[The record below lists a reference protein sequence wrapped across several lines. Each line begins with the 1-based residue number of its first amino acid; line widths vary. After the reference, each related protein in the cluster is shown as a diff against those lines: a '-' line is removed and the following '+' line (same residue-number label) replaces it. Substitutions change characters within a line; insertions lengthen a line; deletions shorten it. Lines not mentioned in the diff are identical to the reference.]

1 MFSIQS
7 MQKLSNAK
15 KPPWAC
21 RCTSKAYTYPATIE
35 LEAWSHMGLQIPK
48 AYKGPWYITIA
59 IKAWNNNPCILIAN
73 CISYFVFKA
82 ILGAC
87 KCMGTLWTFSLVT
100 SWLTFLLKP
109 QAASKA
115 ILGFCIPCSGFASW
129 LLCRKMFLHLVL
141 LPFLFFPSSYTCHS
155 CRLENLLP
163 LNKGDQQVEHPA
175 TFPRHRVHPN
185 TPLAGFHPF
194 LPATFGLATSL
205 ALPFAS
211 REAFVFPTALAFAF
225 PAALPFAFPAA
236 LAFAFPAALA
246 FAFPAALALAPALAL
261 AFLFLDI
268 SKGSLFKSS
277 QRGRLI
283 LLCRTSSSWNLI
295 FINGSTFVSILWWRL
310 QRQQWRCWGWQSMR
324 WSHSWTCKGTI
335 GGTGAGTGCIP
346 SWAPKCTFPPWSG
359 IPLESMW
366 YLAMKP
372 FNACSNESVPLGG
385 ITASVQPNQ
394 KWWARKYSHK

>member
-100 SWLTFLLKP
+100 SGLTFLLKP

-129 LLCRKMFLHLVL
+129 LLCHKMFLHLVL

-225 PAALPFAFPAA
+225 PAALAFAFPAA

-261 AFLFLDI
+261 AFLFLDKLAKAAF
-268 SKGSLFKSS
+268 SKAAKEAGLFCSAEPAPAETWSSSMAALSSAFSGGGCKGSSGGAEAGKACVEAT
-277 QRGRLI
+277 G
-283 LLCRTSSSWNLI
+283 
-295 FINGSTFVSILWWRL
+295 GA
-310 QRQQWRCWGWQSMR
+310 
-324 WSHSWTCKGTI
+324 CKGTI

-346 SWAPKCTFPPWSG
+346 SWAP
-359 IPLESMW
+359 I
-366 YLAMKP
+366 
-372 FNACSNESVPLGG
+372 GG